1 MDRATGRS
9 SWTRSHPRRASVL
22 PEGTEGN
29 RSSLTSAAT
38 VCPANRVRRSSGPV
52 STSYIPEDGGPAGFY
67 ERLGFVPTGQLD
79 MNCEVIVR
87 FVLP

>member
-9 SWTRSHPRRASVL
+9 SWTRSHPRPASVL

-29 RSSLTSAAT
+29 RQLADQRGD
-38 VCPANRVRRSSGPV
+38 RVPGEPCAQVIGPGHA
-52 STSYIPEDGGPAGFY
+52 SYIPEDGGPAGFY